1 MNNIFRQNNLVSK
14 QDREK
19 TFGTKGAVVWLTGL
33 SGSGKSTIAVKAE
46 KLLTDQGYR
55 CYLLDG
61 DNLRLGLNSDL
72 GFSDTD
78 RTENIRRISHVA
90 ALFAHS
96 GCICFVSAISP
107 FAKDREVA
115 KQAAKAMDVA
125 FFEIFVDTSVEE
137 CIKRDTKGLYK
148 KAINGEIKD
157 FTGISSPYEAPQEPF
172 LHIDTLSC
180 TPDEAAAQVCDLL
193 HLYQQLGSMCAS
205 ICEVSIKA
213 GEEILD
219 VYNSDFAVQTKD
231 DKSPLTQADLRANKV
246 IVDFLASRYP
256 DIAILSEETKD
267 TGERRKNPFC
277 FVVDPLDGTKEFVK
291 RNGEFTVNI
300 GLCAYGKPILGAVY
314 APVTNTLWYACV
326 GSGAYTQ
333 EAACKSYFNENNR
346 IFVSDKTDG
355 FTVMASRSHADER
368 LAKILDSNAERISQ
382 TVSAGSSLKGCLI
395 AEGKADI
402 YYRTGLTSEWDTC
415 AMHCVVEQ
423 AGGVL
428 RQLDHTPLVYNRI
441 NILNDKGFYILNRPE
456 NTLE

>member
-1 MNNIFRQNNLVSK
+1 MQNIFRQNNLVSR
-14 QDREK
+14 QDREQR
-19 TFGTKGAVVWLTGL
+19 FGTKGAVVWLTGL

-46 KLLTDQGYR
+46 KLLTDKGFR

-61 DNLRLGLNSDL
+61 DNLRLGLNADL
-72 GFSDTD
+72 GFSDAD
-78 RTENIRRISHVA
+78 RTENIRRIAHVA

-96 GCICFVSAISP
+96 GCVCFVSAISP
-107 FAKDREVA
+107 FAKDRETA
-115 KQAAKAMDVA
+115 KQAAKKMDVA

-137 CIKRDTKGLYK
+137 CIRRDTKGLYK
-148 KAINGEIKD
+148 KALDGEIKD
-157 FTGISSPYEAPQEPF
+157 FTGISSPYEAPTEPF
-172 LHIDTLSC
+172 LQINTLSC
-180 TPDEAAAQVCDLL
+180 TPDEAATKLCDLL
-193 HLYQQLGSMCAS
+193 VLFQQLGAMCEAL
-205 ICEVSIKA
+205 CKVSIKA

-231 DKSPLTQADLRANKV
+231 DKSPLTQADLRSNKV
-246 IVDFLASRYP
+246 IVDFLTTHYP
-256 DIAILSEETKD
+256 GIAVLSEETKD
-267 TGERRKNPFC
+267 TGERRQNPFC

-300 GLCAYGKPILGAVY
+300 GLCAYGKPILGVVY
-314 APVTNTLWYACV
+314 APVTNTLWYATIGC
-326 GSGAYTQ
+326 GAFSQ
-333 EAACKSYFNENNR
+333 ASDKEICFDDSNR

-368 LAKILDSNAERISQ
+368 LAKILDNNKDRIAK

-423 AGGVL
+423 AGGIL
-428 RQLDHTPLVYNRI
+428 RQLDRTPLLYNRE
-441 NILNDKGFYILNRPE
+441 NTLNDKGFYILNRPE

>member
-14 QDREK
+14 QERERQ
-19 TFGTKGAVVWLTGL
+19 FGTKGAVVWLTGL
-33 SGSGKSTIAVKAE
+33 SGSGKSTIAIKAE
-46 KLLTDQGYR
+46 KLLTDKGYR

-61 DNLRLGLNSDL
+61 DNLRLGLNADL
-72 GFSDTD
+72 GFSDAD

-90 ALFAHS
+90 SLFAHS

-115 KQAAKAMDVA
+115 KQAAETMDVA
-125 FFEIFVDTSVEE
+125 FFEIFVNTSVEE
-137 CIKRDTKGLYK
+137 CIRRDTKGLYK
-148 KAINGEIKD
+148 KAIDGEIKD
-157 FTGISSPYEAPQEPF
+157 FTGISSPYEAPEEPF
-172 LHIDTLSC
+172 LTIDTLSC
-180 TPDEAAAQVCDLL
+180 TPDDAAIQVCNLL
-193 HLYQQLGSMCAS
+193 QLYQQLETMCRQL
-205 ICEVSIKA
+205 CEVSTKA
-213 GEEILD
+213 GAEILD

-231 DKSPLTQADLRANKV
+231 DKSPLTQADLRSNKV
-246 IVDFLASRYP
+246 IVDFLKENYP
-256 DIAILSEETKD
+256 AIAVLSEETKD
-267 TGERRKNPFC
+267 TGERRNNPFC

-300 GLCAYGKPILGAVY
+300 GLCAYGKPILGVVY
-314 APVTNTLWYACV
+314 APVTSTLWYACA

-333 EAACKSYFNENNR
+333 NANCKTHFDEENR

-368 LAKILDSNAERISQ
+368 LAKILDNNKNRISQ

-415 AMHCVVEQ
+415 AMHCIVEQ

-428 RQLDHTPLVYNRI
+428 RQLDHTPLTYNRA

>member
-1 MNNIFRQNNLVSK
+1 MNNIFRQNNLVTK
-14 QDREK
+14 QDRERQ
-19 TFGTKGAVVWLTGL
+19 FGTKGAVVWLTGL
-33 SGSGKSTIAVKAE
+33 SGSGKSTIAVLAE
-46 KLLTDQGYR
+46 KMLTDKGYR

-61 DNLRLGLNSDL
+61 DNIRLGLNSDL
-72 GFSDTD
+72 GFSDAD

-107 FAKDREVA
+107 FAKDRETA
-115 KQAAKAMDVA
+115 KKAAKTMDVP
-125 FFEIFVDTSVEE
+125 FFEIFVDTCVEE

-148 KAINGEIKD
+148 KAIAGEIKD
-157 FTGISSPYEAPQEPF
+157 FTGISSPYEAPTEPF
-172 LHIDTLSC
+172 LRIDTCSC
-180 TPDEAAAQVCDLL
+180 TPEEAARQVCNLISL
-193 HLYQQLGSMCAS
+193 VQNLKTMCSQLCD
-205 ICEVSIKA
+205 VSIKA
-213 GEEILD
+213 GEEILA

-231 DKSPLTQADLRANKV
+231 DKSPLTQADLRSNKV
-246 IVDFLASRYP
+246 IVDLLTSQYP
-256 DIAILSEETKD
+256 DIAVLSEETKD
-267 TGERRKNPFC
+267 TGERRQNPFC

-300 GLCAYGKPILGAVY
+300 GLCAYGKPILGVVY
-314 APVTNTLWYACV
+314 APVTNTLWYAAV
-326 GSGAYTQ
+326 GCGAFSQT
-333 EAACKSYFNENNR
+333 SDNDTYFDEKNR
-346 IFVSDKTDG
+346 IFVSDKTDN

-368 LAKILDSNAERISQ
+368 LAKILDNNKDRIAK

-402 YYRTGLTSEWDTC
+402 YYRTGLTCEWDTC

-428 RQLDHTPLVYNRI
+428 RQLDHTPLVYNRE
-441 NILNDKGFYILNRPE
+441 NTLNDKGFYILNRPE

>member
-1 MNNIFRQNNLVSK
+1 MQNIFKQNNLISK
-14 QDREK
+14 KEREER
-19 TFGTKGAVVWLTGL
+19 FGTKGAVVWLTGL

-46 KLLTDQGYR
+46 KLLTDKGYR

-61 DNLRLGLNSDL
+61 DNLRLGLNADL
-72 GFSDTD
+72 GFSDAD
-78 RTENIRRISHVA
+78 RTENIRRIAHTA

-96 GCICFVSAISP
+96 GCITFVSAISP

-115 KQAAKAMDVA
+115 KQAAKTMDVA
-125 FFEIFVDTSVEE
+125 FFEIFVNTSVEE
-137 CIKRDTKGLYK
+137 CTRRDTKGLYK
-148 KAINGEIKD
+148 KALAGEIKD

-172 LHIDTLSC
+172 LTIHTADC
-180 TPDEAAAQVCDLL
+180 TADEAAQAVCNLL
-193 HLYQQLGSMCAS
+193 CLQQKLTKL
-205 ICEVSIKA
+205 CENLCKVSVQA
-213 GEEILD
+213 GAEILD
-219 VYNSDFAVQTKD
+219 VYNSDFAVQTKED
-231 DKSPLTQADLRANKV
+231 RSPLTQADLRANKV
-246 IVDFLASRYP
+246 IVDALSTQYP

-300 GLCAYGKPILGAVY
+300 GLCAYGKPILGVVY
-314 APVTNTLWYACV
+314 APVANTLWYACV
-326 GSGAYTQ
+326 GSGAYAQ
-333 EAACKSYFNENNR
+333 NADCKTYFDEKNR

-368 LAKILDSNAERISQ
+368 LAKILDNNAHRIQ
-382 TVSAGSSLKGCLI
+382 KCVSAGSSLKGCLI
-395 AEGKADI
+395 AEGKAEI

-428 RQLDHTPLVYNRI
+428 RQLDHSPLVYNRI

>member
-1 MNNIFRQNNLVSK
+1 MNNIFKQNNLVSK
-14 QDREK
+14 QARERL
-19 TFGTKGAVVWLTGL
+19 FGTKGAVVWLTGL

-46 KLLTDQGYR
+46 KLLTDKGYR

-61 DNLRLGLNSDL
+61 DNLRLGLNADL
-72 GFSDTD
+72 GFSDAD

-90 ALFAHS
+90 SLFAHS
-96 GCICFVSAISP
+96 GCVCFVSAISP

-115 KQAAKAMDVA
+115 KQAAKTMDVA

-148 KAINGEIKD
+148 KAINDEIKD
-157 FTGISSPYEAPQEPF
+157 FTGISSPYEAPTEPF
-172 LHIDTLSC
+172 LAIDTLSC
-180 TPDEAAAQVCDLL
+180 SPDEAAEQVCALV
-193 HLYQQLGSMCAS
+193 HLYQQLGSMCEQL
-205 ICEVSIKA
+205 CNVSIKA
-213 GEEILD
+213 GEEILS

-231 DKSPLTQADLRANKV
+231 DKSPLTQADLRSNKV
-246 IVDFLASRYP
+246 IVDFLTSKYP
-256 DIAILSEETKD
+256 DIAVLSEETKD
-267 TGERRKNPFC
+267 TGERRSNPFC

-300 GLCAYGKPILGAVY
+300 GLCAYGKPILGVVF
-314 APVTNTLWYACV
+314 APVTSTLWYACD
-326 GSGAYTQ
+326 GCGAYTQ
-333 EAACKSYFNENNR
+333 NADCKTYFDEENR
-346 IFVSDKTDG
+346 IFVSDKTDN
-355 FTVMASRSHADER
+355 FTVMASRSHADAH
-368 LAKILDSNAERISQ
+368 LTAILDSNAHRIQ
-382 TVSAGSSLKGCLI
+382 KCVSAGSSLKGCLI

-428 RQLDHTPLVYNRI
+428 RQLDHTPLTYNRA